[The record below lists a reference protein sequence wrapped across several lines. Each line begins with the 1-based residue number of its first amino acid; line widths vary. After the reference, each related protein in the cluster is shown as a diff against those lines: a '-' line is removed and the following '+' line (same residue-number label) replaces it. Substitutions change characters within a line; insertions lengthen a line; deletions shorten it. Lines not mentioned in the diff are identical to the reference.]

1 MKKFNQQISFK
12 LLSWY
17 TITFRRKTMLYAQ
30 KICILFLALKRLYF
44 DWNVVYL
51 YVPIFIILNTD
62 QIGKKI
68 SGIPCNYK
76 KCKIYPYW
84 ILNNNFVWE
93 KFHRFIFVRCAYSS
107 LNLNASFFEKK
118 DKLVKFH
125 TKIKDKS
132 FHAV

>member
-1 MKKFNQQISFK
+1 MRDQKKFNQQMFFK
-12 LLSWY
+12 LLSL
-17 TITFRRKTMLYAQ
+17 INRKTLLVCTENM
-30 KICILFLALKRLYF
+30 
-44 DWNVVYL
+44 YL
-51 YVPIFIILNTD
+51 TSSPEKVIFWLECGVLIRTNIHHFEYWSNWE
-62 QIGKKI
+62 KI

-76 KCKIYPYW
+76 KCKIYSYW